1 MEVPVRARDVRPS
14 VNGEIAGQ
22 AARIAPVFALAGTML
37 GMPHHQPPPPRTI
50 PAEYVLQAELTA
62 SVKPVSPDTAYVVQA
77 GDTLWSI
84 ARQFYGNGHMWPDIY
99 YANQPQIADPNVIS
113 IGQVLAIPGSGTA
126 RAATNAA
133 SATPA
138 QAGDMPSSS
147 PAQAG
152 DQYKNPI
159 GPGLTPG
166 RVDMGVDYGGAGP
179 VYALGNGKIT
189 SVYNSGW
196 PGGGFIGLQLS
207 DGSGRYVYYAED
219 ISPAVQAGQTVTA
232 GQLIG
237 HATGGGIEVGWA
249 APPGTGQT
257 MAAASGQD
265 KAGLAQ
271 GDPGYY
277 PTAYGV
283 NFSNLIRSLSGP
295 AGIASGP
302 VQGTQPGAAAAQ
314 AVNQQTGGTQ
324 TSDQQPGDQQAR
336 DQENGDQEN
345 GQTQTGAA
353 QPSPVQPGPAQA
365 GDPQSSPAQ
374 TGSTPGTTG
383 GYLQQAAQGT
393 GLPLSVVRAQVQ
405 VESGGQP
412 GAISPAGAEGPYQFM
427 PSTWATLG
435 FPAGQEFNWATS
447 THAYISF
454 MRLLLAWSGGN
465 VRQALAA
472 YNAGQGNWQAGLGY
486 ADQILS
492 MAGQ

>member
-1 MEVPVRARDVRPS
+1 
-14 VNGEIAGQ
+14 
-22 AARIAPVFALAGTML
+22 
-37 GMPHHQPPPPRTI
+37 
-50 PAEYVLQAELTA
+50 
-62 SVKPVSPDTAYVVQA
+62 
-77 GDTLWSI
+77 
-84 ARQFYGNGHMWPDIY
+84 
-99 YANQPQIADPNVIS
+99 
-113 IGQVLAIPGSGTA
+113 
-126 RAATNAA
+126 
-133 SATPA
+133 
-138 QAGDMPSSS
+138 
-147 PAQAG
+147 
-152 DQYKNPI
+152 
-159 GPGLTPG
+159 
-166 RVDMGVDYGGAGP
+166 MGADYGGAGP
-179 VYALGNGKIT
+179 VWALGNGKIT

-219 ISPAVQAGQTVTA
+219 ISPAVQVGQTVTA

-283 NFSNLIRSLSGP
+283 NFSNLIRSLGGP
-295 AGIASGP
+295 AGIVSGP
-302 VQGTQPGAAAAQ
+302 VQGTQPATAAAQ
-314 AVNQQTGGTQ
+314 TSNHQTGGTQ
-324 TSDQQPGDQQAR
+324 TGAQ
-336 DQENGDQEN
+336 
-345 GQTQTGAA
+345 QTGD
-353 QPSPVQPGPAQA
+353 S
-365 GDPQSSPAQ
+365 QSSPPQ
-374 TGSTPGTTG
+374 TRSTPGRTG
-383 GYLQQAAQGT
+383 GYLQRAAQGT
-393 GLPLSVVRAQVQ
+393 GLPLSVVTAQVQ
-405 VESGGQP
+405 VESGGQS

-447 THAYISF
+447 TRAYTSF

-486 ADQILS
+486 ADHILS